1 MIKISCIIYIFN
13 EEKNIWN
20 ILKFFSEMIWNEIYE
35 IIVVNDYSS
44 EKTKEIVEDFF
55 QIKILENKESI
66 WKDLSFLKW
75 IENSS
80 WNYIFL
86 VDPDLKNIKKEDIYE
101 VISPIY
107 REKCDIVIK
116 NNNKIIKKEFL
127 TKKLQYEKDLKL
139 YWLDFFINKII
150 KENILQT
157 KIIK

>member
-127 TKKLQYEKDLKL
+127 TKKLQYKKDLEL

>member
-44 EKTKEIVEDFF
+44 KKTKEIVEDFF

-127 TKKLQYEKDLKL
+127 TKKLQYKKDLEL